1 LRLTPPEIMRGR
13 IGPGVL
19 LVLGALQAGPLA
31 AAPTVEVA
39 LGYADEVGG
48 KSVAAGTLSLHL
60 RENSDWP
67 VELIAGHIGERGPQ
81 PDDAGNPDEYF
92 VGFTLRRQFGPW
104 FFGGGGA
111 WVPDRSLS
119 EVLSSNGQFMQVLG
133 WQRGAMAVSVRHLSN
148 ASTGGRNRGETFLTV
163 GWRF

>member
-1 LRLTPPEIMRGR
+1 MRGQMAA
-13 IGPGVL
+13 GAL
-19 LVLGALQAGPLA
+19 LLGALGSASTMA
-31 AAPTVEVA
+31 ATPTLEMA
-39 LGYADEVGG
+39 LGYADEVDGEQ
-48 KSVAAGTLSLHL
+48 AAVCTLSMHL
-60 RENSDWP
+60 REDREWP
-67 VELIAGHIGERGPQ
+67 VELLIGHIGERAPRDG
-81 PDDAGNPDEYF
+81 DSGNPDEYF

-133 WQRGAMAVSVRHLSN
+133 WQRGPVAVSLRHLSN

>member
-1 LRLTPPEIMRGR
+1 MRHAIAAAILRALAALTST
-13 IGPGVL
+13 
-19 LVLGALQAGPLA
+19 PLY
-31 AAPTVEVA
+31 AAPTLEMA
-39 LGYADEVGG
+39 LGYADEVDGEQ
-48 KSVAAGTLSLHL
+48 AAVGMLSLHL
-60 RENSDWP
+60 REGRDWP
-67 VELIAGHIGERGPQ
+67 VELLVGHIGERPRRAG
-81 PDDAGNPDEYF
+81 DSGNPDEYF

-104 FFGGGGA
+104 FFGGGGV

-133 WQRGAMAVSVRHLSN
+133 WQRGPVAVSLRHLSN